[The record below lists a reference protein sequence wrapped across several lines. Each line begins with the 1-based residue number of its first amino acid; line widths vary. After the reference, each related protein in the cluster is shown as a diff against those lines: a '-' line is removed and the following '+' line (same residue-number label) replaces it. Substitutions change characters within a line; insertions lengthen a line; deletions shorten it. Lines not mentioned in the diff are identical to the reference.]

1 MHLLLIV
8 LPPSI
13 VGVVAIFLC
22 LAPRSGMAAEAG
34 AGTVLTK
41 TANTATLAA
50 AGNAIY
56 LGLTANE
63 LAAIGGLIVA
73 VLSMVIGHA
82 INVWFKYQH
91 LQIARAKAGIPALD
105 GGDDE

>member
-1 MHLLLIV
+1 MMPLLLIL

-22 LAPRSGMAAEAG
+22 LTPRTGMAAEAG
-34 AGTVLTK
+34 VVLTK

-63 LAAIGGLIVA
+63 LAALGGLAVA
-73 VLSMVIGHA
+73 VLSMIVGNVINA
-82 INVWFKYQH
+82 WFKWQH
-91 LQIARAKAGIPALD
+91 LKLAKAKAGIPVSD